1 MGFLQSSSIADV
13 LSSSIVDGLL
23 VRFYVWNL
31 VFVRLSGLM
40 IVGPLFGTPAVPM
53 RVRALMVLSLSVLI
67 APSISLQESKALAVI
82 DRNND
87 QFISP
92 DEVPESWLGRYRV
105 AVGIWGEDS
114 VGIAQLAAIWRIPL
128 TITDY
133 ARTMI
138 GEVSLGFVLGLGVFT
153 VLSGLQLA
161 GEMIDQQAGTA
172 LGEIFNPGLGTTSG
186 LGGQAIYL
194 FGMTV
199 FLVMTP
205 VGGHLMIL
213 TALLETFQTLPI
225 GEAWV
230 SVGVISLLIDLV
242 HQSLVLAIQVAAPV
256 LATTSLLA
264 LVMGFLGHTTPQ
276 INVLVVG
283 FPIRAMASLLV
294 FSLSFSGA
302 ARLVIDLIPL
312 TIRALT
318 NAMAVSSS

>member
-1 MGFLQSSSIADV
+1 
-13 LSSSIVDGLL
+13 
-23 VRFYVWNL
+23 
-31 VFVRLSGLM
+31 M

-318 NAMAVSSS
+318 NAMAAS

>member
-318 NAMAVSSS
+318 NAMAAS